1 MACTLLALQD
11 DNLSEF
17 LKMFCRCLVEHVHGA
32 GKQESHNRAV
42 DDDDDDID
50 SEYIETTSV
59 RWSPVV
65 QAERL
70 TTPDQKV
77 PCQTLVIA
85 IGPAAA
91 GFVQAYILT
100 EQFYVVGALFSGM
113 SDNDVN
119 TFDQTAPSDKT
130 CYIYRSRSND
140 QAYLCLCKTDVSD
153 EQYSPSLYASI
164 LCSTMLS
171 EYRSDVPVSELET
184 PFLRAL
190 KTGRFAGTPVCP
202 FLEQPNLL
210 SGLAAQLLTV
220 LQARDVKAV
229 LYVCYTDCLYLDSE
243 TMAVF
248 RPLLKTTPIKD
259 IYQGNTKAEEGDN
272 KQEDPDIDE
281 EVVSAHLDDF
291 QISLYLA

>member
-1 MACTLLALQD
+1 MATFFGEIVP
-11 DNLSEF
+11 SF
-17 LKMFCRCLVEHVHGA
+17 
-32 GKQESHNRAV
+32 SRAV

-153 EQYSPSLYASI
+153 EQCYSWADQLFSCLSTDSPSLYASI

-259 IYQGNTKAEEGDN
+259 IYQGNTKAEEVMRHIVDSYSLKN
-272 KQEDPDIDE
+272 
-281 EVVSAHLDDF
+281 
-291 QISLYLA
+291 SLYM